1 MRKND
6 KKAITANIIG
16 SMALG
21 MSKIAANSRC
31 AIIYHQPKLPNDVK
45 RLRKF

>member
-1 MRKND
+1 MKKNT
-6 KKAITANIIG
+6 KSVTANLIG
-16 SMALG
+16 LMAVG

-45 RLRKF
+45 KLRKF